1 MKARLLT
8 LFVLFALLFVGFAIP
23 QQTMASASVNSPAQY
38 NASASGCTVVH
49 VVKRGEYLK
58 LIAARYGTTVYAI
71 VQANG
76 LSNPNFIY
84 PGQRLIIP
92 VPCQPQPPSGKV
104 CYKTH
109 TVKRGEYLKLIANR
123 YGTTVGAIV
132 AANGLTNPNL
142 IYPGQ
147 RLKIPVACPKPK
159 PTPQPPS
166 SKGAWTGKYWANRW
180 FSGDPKYTR
189 NTDVINYNWGTKG
202 PGNGIGGTNF
212 AVRWKR
218 SKYFDAGNYRF
229 HVKTDDGVRVWLDG
243 ILIIDQWKDQAP
255 THHSADR
262 QLSAGSHN
270 LRVDYYQNQGGAQVK
285 FWIERIGDG
294 AAWKGE
300 FYNNVELKN
309 SPSAVRYYNALN
321 FDWGKKSPVPGTVS
335 ADYFS
340 ARFTGKFP
348 FADGTYRF
356 VATADDGIRVWVD
369 GNLIIDQWH
378 LSSARTYVAD
388 IAMAEGDHDIKV
400 EYFENTGAAV
410 CKLRW
415 TQR

>member
-8 LFVLFALLFVGFAIP
+8 LFVLFAILFVGFSFPEEAQASQVRHTALP
-23 QQTMASASVNSPAQY
+23 SASS
-38 NASASGCTVVH
+38 SGCTTVH
-49 VVKRGEYLK
+49 IVKRGEYLK
-58 LIAARYGTTVYAI
+58 LIAARYGTTVYAL
-71 VQANG
+71 VQLNG
-76 LSNPNFIY
+76 LSNPNLIY
-84 PGQRLIIP
+84 PGQKLTVP
-92 VPCQPQPPSGKV
+92 VACPQPQPPSGNA
-104 CYKTH
+104 CYKTYV
-109 TVKRGEYLKLIANR
+109 VKRGEYLKLIANR
-123 YGTTVGAIV
+123 YGTTVSAIV
-132 AANGLTNPNL
+132 AANGLRNPNL

-147 RLKIPVACPKPK
+147 KLKIPVVCPK
-159 PTPQPPS
+159 PTPKPPAP

-189 NTDVINYNWGTKG
+189 NTDAINFNWGTKG
-202 PGNGIGGTNF
+202 PGNSIGGTNF

-218 SKYFDAGNYRF
+218 SRYFDAGNYRF

-243 ILIIDQWKDQAP
+243 IPIIDQWRDQAP
-255 THHSADR
+255 SHFSADR
-262 QLSAGSHN
+262 QLSAGNHN
-270 LRVDYYQNQGGAQVK
+270 LRVDYYQNQGGAQIK

-300 FYNNVELKN
+300 FYNNVELKGA
-309 SPSAVRYYNALN
+309 PSAVRYRNAID
-321 FDWGKKSPVPGTVS
+321 FDWGKKSPVPGVIS

-348 FADGTYRF
+348 FAGGAYRF

-369 GNLIIDQWH
+369 DNLIIDQWH
-378 LSSARTYVAD
+378 LTSARTYVVD
-388 IAMAEGDHDIKV
+388 VDVAEGDRSLKV